1 MIDLKKHYLVEL
13 KNIISQNIPNIKVIM
28 FGSRVSG
35 KSKQYSDIDLAII
48 SDNKVDW
55 RVIEKL
61 KSAFSE
67 SNLPYMVDIVDWHAI
82 SEEFQKVILEKFEVI
97 QEKND

>member
-1 MIDLKKHYLVEL
+1 MIDLTKPYLTEL
-13 KNIISQNIPNIKVIM
+13 KKILSQNIPNMKVIV

-35 KSKQYSDIDLAII
+35 KARQYSDIDLVII
-48 SDNKVDW
+48 GDNKIDW
-55 RVIEKL
+55 RVIENL
-61 KSAFSE
+61 KDAFSE

-97 QEKND
+97 QEQK